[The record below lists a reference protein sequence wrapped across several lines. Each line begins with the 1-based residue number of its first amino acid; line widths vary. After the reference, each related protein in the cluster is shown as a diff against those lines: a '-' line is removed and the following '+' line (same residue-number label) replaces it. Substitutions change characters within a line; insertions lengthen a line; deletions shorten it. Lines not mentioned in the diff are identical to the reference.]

1 MAIPRKSRNATV
13 SLSDVA
19 ASIPADRLPSVID
32 GWLWEFHDPAN
43 WPDAPAVREL
53 IDALQQRPD
62 AAGEAVQAAIRK
74 CRAYLRAA

>member
-1 MAIPRKSRNATV
+1 V